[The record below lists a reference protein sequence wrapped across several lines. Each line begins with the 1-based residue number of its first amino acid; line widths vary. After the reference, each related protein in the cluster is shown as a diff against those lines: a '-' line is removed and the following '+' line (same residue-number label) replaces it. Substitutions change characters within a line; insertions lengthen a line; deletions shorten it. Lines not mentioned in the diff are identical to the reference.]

1 MSQPFGVDTERLGKT
16 AADAEG
22 LAARLDR
29 IYNALHNATV
39 SAGNCWGADD
49 TGKAFEKNYDK
60 NSKDVLQA
68 MREMGEVV
76 RSMGDGVS
84 TMAKG
89 FQRTE
94 RNAVASAEQV
104 TKRAKGA

>member
-1 MSQPFGVDTERLGKT
+1 MSGPFGVDTERLGKT
-16 AADAEG
+16 ASDAES

-29 IYNALHNATV
+29 IYNTLHNATL
-39 SAGNCWGADD
+39 SAGNCWGADE

-60 NSKDVLQA
+60 NSKDVLRA

-76 RSMGDGVS
+76 RSMGDGVN

-89 FQRTE
+89 FRRTE
-94 RNAVASAEQV
+94 QGAVASAEQV
-104 TKRAKGA
+104 TKRARGA